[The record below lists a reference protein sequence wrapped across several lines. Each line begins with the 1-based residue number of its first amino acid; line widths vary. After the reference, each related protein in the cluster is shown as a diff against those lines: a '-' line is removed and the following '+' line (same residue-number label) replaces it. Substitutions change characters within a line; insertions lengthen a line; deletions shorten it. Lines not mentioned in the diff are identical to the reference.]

1 MRGRFRVVV
10 EVIAFLALAGFAVGP
25 EKFFEL
31 REQIRLGTEM
41 RKMPIAGGLGLF
53 HRLAERGAVQAVEAV
68 TLDDLR
74 VNLFAT
80 EDMFERAFDRGG
92 AGAAGAGDGDDRVF
106 LDILFLF
113 GRSFAKKR
121 ILPQANPSV
130 PCQYRRKSACPE
142 KRAWCKPGPRSAEIE
157 SL

>member
-106 LDILFLF
+106 F
-113 GRSFAKKR
+113 GHLVPLRTVVRKEADSTSGESVRAMPIQAQKR
-121 ILPQANPSV
+121 VS
-130 PCQYRRKSACPE
+130 RE
-142 KRAWCKPGPRSAEIE
+142 KG
-157 SL
+157 LV